1 MFYIPKIDEYLK
13 IVTDEEVVI
22 DFSEY
27 FKSIREE
34 QNLRE
39 AAKLLLIFLTTSNE
53 VTKYAQ
59 SNYFNNCIHRY
70 NVKMLNIFDP
80 ELKLSNTK
88 PMIKSKLKEFL
99 SKSKNFKA

>member
-1 MFYIPKIDEYLK
+1 MFYTPKIDEYLK
-13 IVTDEEVVI
+13 FVTDEEVVI

-39 AAKLLLIFLTTSNE
+39 AAKLLLIFLTTSDE

-59 SNYFNNCIHRY
+59 SNCFNNCINRY

-88 PMIKSKLKEFL
+88 PMIKRKLKELL
-99 SKSKNFKA
+99 SKKKFKA

>member
-1 MFYIPKIDEYLK
+1 MFYTPKIDEYLK
-13 IVTDEEVVI
+13 FVTDEEVVI

-39 AAKLLLIFLTTSNE
+39 AAKLLLIFLTTSDE

-59 SNYFNNCIHRY
+59 SNCFNNCINRY